1 MRTSKERKEIE
12 YFNEH
17 VYNEANKILPEDTES
32 TITGK
37 IMAENLIVNIILDR
51 PFTLKFVILLTLP
64 LSVLCFFKN

>member
-37 IMAENLIVNIILDR
+37 IMAENLIVNIRQSLYA
-51 PFTLKFVILLTLP
+51 
-64 LSVLCFFKN
+64 